1 MWFLYGGVCG
11 SLYRTCN
18 AESCPVFFASLG
30 PVNEDGYFV
39 CRKANGDFLSNIDI
53 ILRNS
58 GKLLLLPYTKG
69 FGRIT
74 HFLGNDL
81 ATVLYTAFC
90 LDLLFKQLV
99 GYKCTKDIG
108 TIIQKRE
115 KASTLL

>member
-1 MWFLYGGVCG
+1 MSKIPTNIFHLQPQPKLCAKIRQARHQ
-11 SLYRTCN
+11 RTIANCQHTI
-18 AESCPVFFASLG
+18 SYKQTVSPSFF
-30 PVNEDGYFV
+30 
-39 CRKANGDFLSNIDI
+39 I
-53 ILRNS
+53 NS

>member
-1 MWFLYGGVCG
+1 MLLNYVLGQVPKETKGYLG
-11 SLYRTCN
+11 D
-18 AESCPVFFASLG
+18 AGFF
-30 PVNEDGYFV
+30 
-39 CRKANGDFLSNIDI
+39 C
-53 ILRNS
+53 NS

>member
-1 MWFLYGGVCG
+1 MSPENYK
-11 SLYRTCN
+11 
-18 AESCPVFFASLG
+18 AEASIISACFFT
-30 PVNEDGYFV
+30 V
-39 CRKANGDFLSNIDI
+39 KDI
-53 ILRNS
+53 FCNS

>member
-1 MWFLYGGVCG
+1 MTDNLQKIFYYPFNKDKQRENNLFYHEK
-11 SLYRTCN
+11 R
-18 AESCPVFFASLG
+18 FF
-30 PVNEDGYFV
+30 
-39 CRKANGDFLSNIDI
+39 C
-53 ILRNS
+53 NS

>member
-1 MWFLYGGVCG
+1 MDALSDYKYLC
-11 SLYRTCN
+11 TNIKN
-18 AESCPVFFASLG
+18 AGNVIAFPAFF
-30 PVNEDGYFV
+30 
-39 CRKANGDFLSNIDI
+39 
-53 ILRNS
+53 RNS